1 MTALAAPPYS
11 DSNRSLICVF
21 NAFKSSA
28 PNLVASSS
36 LIFAGTGS
44 FTFLILQAN
53 SASFP
58 ARSFDPYSSGNVT
71 LTFRSSPALHPTNF
85 ASNPG
90 IKLLEPKTNG

>member
-11 DSNRSLICVF
+11 DSNRSLIWVF

-58 ARSFDPYSSGNVT
+58 DRSFYQQKTGDYPYWN
-71 LTFRSSPALHPTNF
+71 
-85 ASNPG
+85 
-90 IKLLEPKTNG
+90 